1 MVRVIIGHGRR
12 GLVVR
17 ASPALHLIG
26 SVDLHDLLLVL
37 PDEVAVVP
45 FVESPALVDGDPLQ
59 AHLHEGQVG
68 RSDRSAEEGGVDL
81 VEFDPALLQHL
92 AGQASLED
100 AILGEGRISPTDE
113 SVVAIPR
120 ALAVAEKYQV
130 VMRVL
135 VDGGKVASAM
145 WAKPNPLLGIPLDG
159 LVVAST
165 PCTRSSGLW

>member
-45 FVESPALVDGDPLQ
+45 FIEPPALVDGDPLQ

-81 VEFDPALLQHL
+81 VEFDPTLLQHL
-92 AGQASLED
+92 AGQAGLED
-100 AILGEGRISPTDE
+100 TVLGERRIRPTDE
-113 SVVAIPR
+113 SVVPIPR
-120 ALAVAEKYQV
+120 ALAVTEKYQV
-130 VMRVL
+130 VMRIL
-135 VDGGKVASAM
+135 VDGGEVAFAM
-145 WAKPNPLLGIPLDG
+145 RAKANALFGVSLDG
-159 LVVAST
+159 LVVASD
-165 PCTRSSGLW
+165 RSSGGLW